1 MEPLFDMLPPV
12 LSDLLGGN
20 VEVAVAAV
28 AVVLTAIAGRV
39 YFGSVLFAPRHV
51 TTWNIVRR
59 IATPILQRVIYRFA
73 PFDIQIENESTPNEY
88 AGTVEPDPRP
98 LATAIDE
105 VREVEI
111 PLLAGFKTAPDG
123 RAERATFVWH
133 VGPRPW
139 GSAPRWLRRYQVHV
153 TVYRRE
159 DGRYD
164 CYAHYEANSYRPDL
178 WADHLFKGASFDVQ
192 EGVSRTQAAL
202 DDAGVAWEIDGSR
215 SPEADA

>member
-1 MEPLFDMLPPV
+1 MIPPV

-20 VEVAVAAV
+20 VEVGVAAA
-28 AVVLTAIAGRV
+28 AVVLTAVLARV

-59 IATPILQRVIYRFA
+59 IATPILQRAIYRFA
-73 PFDIQIENESTPNEY
+73 PFDIQIENESTREEY
-88 AGTVEPDPRP
+88 AATVEADPRA
-98 LATAIDE
+98 LATTIDE

-111 PLLAGFKTAPDG
+111 PALAGFKTAPDG
-123 RAERATFVWH
+123 REERATFVWH

-139 GSAPRWLRRYQVHV
+139 PAAPRWLRRYQNHP

-164 CYAHYEANSYRPDL
+164 VYAHFEANSYRPDL

-202 DDAGVAWEIDGSR
+202 DDAGVAWEIDPSR
-215 SPEADA
+215 AEADG

>member
-1 MEPLFDMLPPV
+1 MIPPV

-20 VEVAVAAV
+20 VEVGAAAV
-28 AVVLTAIAGRV
+28 MVVLTGVAARV

-59 IATPILQRVIYRFA
+59 IATPILQRMIYRFA
-73 PFDIQIENESTPNEY
+73 PFDIAIENESTENEY
-88 AGTVEPDPRP
+88 AATVEPDPRP

-111 PLLAGFKTAPDG
+111 PLLAGFKTAPDD

-133 VGPRPW
+133 VGPRPFK
-139 GSAPRWLRRYQVHV
+139 SAPRWLRRYQVHV

-164 CYAHYEANSYRPDL
+164 CYAHFEANSYRPDL
-178 WADHLFKGASFDVQ
+178 WADHLLKGASFSVPK
-192 EGVSRTQAAL
+192 GVSRTRAAL
-202 DDAGVAWEIDGSR
+202 DDGDVAWEIDGSL
-215 SPEADA
+215 SPEADG